1 MSADIKVITA
11 ILRNLKNT
19 GRSISAG
26 TTICIKF
33 SMKTRSLSKLK
44 KQLDKIFSLYIR
56 TKYSKNGLVKCYTC
70 SVTKPIKEIQN
81 GHWIPRNVLGSR
93 FSEENCRPQCVGCN
107 MFNKGRPDVFAVNLM
122 NEGVDIKE
130 LQKLRYKVFKVSS
143 LWYEEKINEYTRKL
157 KDLDSSS

>member
-1 MSADIKVITA
+1 
-11 ILRNLKNT
+11 
-19 GRSISAG
+19 
-26 TTICIKF
+26 
-33 SMKTRSLSKLK
+33 
-44 KQLDKIFSLYIR
+44 
-56 TKYSKNGLVKCYTC
+56 
-70 SVTKPIKEIQN
+70 
-81 GHWIPRNVLGSR
+81 
-93 FSEENCRPQCVGCN
+93 